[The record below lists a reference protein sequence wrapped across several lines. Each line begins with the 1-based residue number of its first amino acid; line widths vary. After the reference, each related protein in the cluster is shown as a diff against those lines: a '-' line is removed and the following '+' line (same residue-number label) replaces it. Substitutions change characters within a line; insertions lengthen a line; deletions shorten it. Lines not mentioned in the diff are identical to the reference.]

1 MNILKKLNNK
11 KLNKKYKGYFTFTL
25 LQQKSQSRTLQT
37 SNIKFVR
44 HLNRNIDITLCI
56 FTI

>member
-25 LQQKSQSRTLQT
+25 LQQKSQSRCKQAT
-37 SNIKFVR
+37 
-44 HLNRNIDITLCI
+44 
-56 FTI
+56 